1 MRKQISL
8 WIAMVCIQFGGEPS
22 AEAGAWIDS
31 LLSPNRPIYPVGPA
45 YPLGGTPVASNYG
58 SVVANYGPYANAVP
72 ATSGAGAIP
81 LGVPQTV
88 GGYLP
93 TAAYDTVWSKTPVTY
108 YRPVTSF
115 DPRSGTTVTSLQP
128 CTSVQYQAARVPLAS
143 PRPVLGEYGM
153 QANRWPGITGPG
165 YNPTGLVNTAN
176 YPSYQTLPTYGSP
189 VAPAVAY
196 GVSGSSMGMPPSSL
210 PISTIPTPLPNPS
223 GAPTIPYSPAPF
235 VPSVPYTSSY
245 GQVPTSFAPVTSVA
259 PANHWVPSVSA
270 APVPGVSYSPTV
282 SSYLPPTPVQ
292 TAPVVPGYPVP
303 SAAMPSAATG
313 FASPSVAGAPTCNG
327 TYCPTPMSSSVP
339 QLPTTTM
346 VPQPPMTTM
355 GPQIPN
361 STMVPQIPGATSVT
375 PVGPPTYS
383 PVPSPSSGTL
393 GPALGTSTPSTFP
406 PSGGVLAPSG
416 GVLPPGGIYPPGS
429 VDSSLQRDPE
439 ANRQPS
445 LGSSA
450 SILQPSP
457 DQLVRNDGPAVL
469 GNQFKRPSTDFT
481 NDDIAPPSL
490 GNAAGSNS
498 ETGNAKNLLDQVLSN
513 QNSMAAPRTLPNED
527 AKTKANGLRAPDG
540 IETAPRWNPTTIDE
554 EDHVARTSANGV
566 ERRLRIT
573 TAEDEDPS
581 SLFLVSGT
589 KPISKMPRM
598 LNRGGETSSVSQ
610 NHGIRFE
617 PR

>member
-31 LLSPNRPIYPVGPA
+31 MLSPNRPIYPVGPA
-45 YPLGGTPVASNYG
+45 YPVGGTPVASNYG
-58 SVVANYGPYANAVP
+58 SVVANYGPYANTVP
-72 ATSGAGAIP
+72 ATSGVGAIP

-93 TAAYDTVWSKTPVTY
+93 TASYDTVWSKTPVTY

-115 DPRSGTTVTSLQP
+115 DPRTGTTVTSLQP

-189 VAPAVAY
+189 VAPAVSY

-210 PISTIPTPLPNPS
+210 PTSTFPTPIPS
-223 GAPTIPYSPAPF
+223 QPGIPTIPYSPSPF
-235 VPSVPYTSSY
+235 VPAVPYTSSY
-245 GQVPTSFAPVTSVA
+245 GQVPTSFVPATTVA
-259 PANHWVPSVSA
+259 PANHWVPAASA
-270 APVPGVSYSPTV
+270 TPVPGVSYAPTV
-282 SSYLPPTPVQ
+282 SSYLPPTPMQ
-292 TAPVVPGYPVP
+292 TAPVVSSYPIPNTVPNATAGSVVPPGYAVP
-303 SAAMPSAATG
+303 S
-313 FASPSVAGAPTCNG
+313 CNG
-327 TYCPTPMSSSVP
+327 TYCPTPMSSISP
-339 QLPTTTM
+339 QLSAPSM
-346 VPQPPMTTM
+346 APQSPATVV
-355 GPQIPN
+355 GPQIPA
-361 STMVPQIPGATSVT
+361 SPVVPQIPGATSVT

-383 PVPSPSSGTL
+383 PVPSSTSGTV
-393 GPALGTSTPSTFP
+393 GPTLGTPAPNNFPS
-406 PSGGVLAPSG
+406 SGGVLPPSG
-416 GVLPPGGIYPPGS
+416 SVLPPGGIYPPGS

-450 SILQPSP
+450 AITPPSV
-457 DQLVRNDGPAVL
+457 DQLVRNDGPVAL

-481 NDDIAPPSL
+481 NDEIAAPSL
-490 GNAAGSNS
+490 GNASKSNS
-498 ETGNAKNLLDQVLSN
+498 EPGNARNLLDQMLS
-513 QNSMAAPRTLPNED
+513 QPNSLTAPRTLPNED
-527 AKTKANGLRAPDG
+527 AKTKESGLRAPDG
-540 IETAPRWNPTTIDE
+540 VETAPRWNPTTIDE
-554 EDHVARTSANGV
+554 EDHVARTSASGV
-566 ERRLRIT
+566 ERRPRIT
-573 TAEDEDPS
+573 TAEDEDAS
-581 SLFLVSGT
+581 SLLLVSGVDR
-589 KPISKMPRM
+589 ISKMPRM
-598 LNRGGETSSVSQ
+598 LNREVETSPASQ
-610 NHGIRFE
+610 NNGIRFE